1 MSSWTK
7 TYEKVTPDGKTLG
20 LLKAFQGKASK
31 RTASLTQTA
40 EEVAVLV
47 KTIMLS
53 EKPNLRYVTNHK
65 YSHSEVTAKYADI
78 SGNELVKLL
87 SKNYPEAEDY
97 FFLFFQSLE

>member
-1 MSSWTK
+1 MVSAIRENMNAWTK
-7 TYEKVTPDGKTLG
+7 T
-20 LLKAFQGKASK
+20 FQGKASK
-31 RTASLTQTA
+31 RTASSTQTA

-47 KTIMLS
+47 KSIMLS

-87 SKNYPEAEDY
+87 SKNY
-97 FFLFFQSLE
+97 LETDD